1 MKNEGKYSLRIT
13 GITTRDSVI
22 VLSWRLAEYK
32 NIGLFIP
39 FAWHNSA
46 VDKNDILFCAYTTLQ
61 SWY

>member
-32 NIGLFIP
+32 NIG
-39 FAWHNSA
+39 
-46 VDKNDILFCAYTTLQ
+46 
-61 SWY
+61 